1 MRGLKIAISGKGG
14 VGKSTVAAV
23 WSRLLAQQRLPVY
36 AIDADPDAN
45 LAHAFGMPKDIAD
58 TIKPLAE
65 DDALIEQR
73 TGAKRGRTGQ
83 IFSLTP
89 EVADIAQ
96 KYAVQWNGVQV
107 LVLGTIKK
115 GGGGC
120 ACPENALLKS
130 LVRYLVLHENEI
142 VILDMGAG
150 VEHLGRATA
159 AGVDALVAVTEPGT
173 RSLDT
178 ALHIQK
184 LAADIGLSE
193 RFFLLHNKVRDSGR
207 SAGTVKTFFP
217 DVPLLGR
224 IPFDERFIRADE
236 ERKSIFDLP
245 NTSDLIMPFKHSL
258 EALTKTAAARHKV
271 TEGKS

>member
-23 WSRLLAQQRLPVY
+23 WSRLLAEQGLPVY

-45 LAHAFGMPKDIAD
+45 LAHAFGMPKTLAD
-58 TIKPLAE
+58 TIKPLVCN
-65 DDALIEQR
+65 DALIEER

-89 EVADIAQ
+89 EVSDIAG

-107 LVLGTIKK
+107 LVLGAVKK

-120 ACPENALLKS
+120 SCPESALLKS
-130 LVRYLVLHENEI
+130 LVRYLILRENET
-142 VILDMGAG
+142 VILDMEAG

-173 RSLDT
+173 RSLET
-178 ALHIQK
+178 AQHIQV
-184 LAADIGLSE
+184 LAADIGLSG
-193 RFFLLHNKVRDSGR
+193 RFFLLRNKVRESGR
-207 SAGTVKTFFP
+207 QAGTGNKNIP
-217 DVPLLGR
+217 DVPLLGT

-245 NTSDLIMPFKHSL
+245 DTSDAIMPFKQSL
-258 EALTKTAAARHKV
+258 ETLKTLTKNIK
-271 TEGKS
+271 GGP